1 MKEFSPRA
9 AAYATAVFGK
19 PQTRDNLHS
28 WYVLLNAE
36 HLDKFEV
43 PTSYA
48 AQLPWEDSY
57 GGQGYNSE
65 DIAALYQAGVPAEWA
80 KTFHDALLDH
90 RGNIDTSLR
99 IHIDE
104 MAYPIAAYLAGI
116 EPGYAA
122 KCALRRLS
130 IEDTRRLHASVAAEY
145 LGGVL

>member
-1 MKEFSPRA
+1 MREYGPRA
-9 AAYATAVFGK
+9 IAYATAVFGE
-19 PQTRDNLHS
+19 PQASDNLHS

-43 PTSYA
+43 PASYA

-57 GGQGYNSE
+57 GTQGYNSE

-80 KTFHDALLDH
+80 KTFHDVLLGR
-90 RGNIDTSLR
+90 RGNIEASLR
-99 IHIDE
+99 LHIDE
-104 MAYPIAAYLAGI
+104 MVYPIAAYLAGI

-130 IEDTRRLHASVAAEY
+130 IEDTRRLHASVASEY
-145 LGGVL
+145 LDGVL

>member
-1 MKEFSPRA
+1 MREYDSRA
-9 AAYATAVFGK
+9 AAYATAVFGE

-43 PTSYA
+43 PASYA

-57 GGQGYNSE
+57 GAQGYNCE
-65 DIAALYQAGVPAEWA
+65 DIAALYQAGVHAGWA
-80 KTFHDALLDH
+80 KTFHDALLDS
-90 RGNIDTSLR
+90 RGRIEKSLR
-99 IHIDE
+99 LHIDE

-130 IEDTRRLHASVAAEY
+130 IEDTRRLHASVASEY
-145 LGGVL
+145 LDGVL